1 MDWKKSNIYCLVT
14 CSFTL
19 FPLLKETF
27 NKEDYNTKYR
37 R

>member
-1 MDWKKSNIYCLVT
+1 MDWNNSNNYCLVT

-19 FPLLKETF
+19 LEEMF
-27 NKEDYNTKYR
+27 NKEDYSTKYR